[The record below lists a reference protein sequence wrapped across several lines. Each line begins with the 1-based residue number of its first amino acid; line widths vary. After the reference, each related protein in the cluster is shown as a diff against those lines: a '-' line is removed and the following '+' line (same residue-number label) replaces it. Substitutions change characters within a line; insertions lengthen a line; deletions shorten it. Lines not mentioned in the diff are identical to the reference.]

1 MLLYSERCTGV
12 GLGPGRACL
21 SQSRSGQLL
30 RHASVFPL
38 GKQLVF
44 WRTKTDGGEINNLRI
59 VR

>member
-1 MLLYSERCTGV
+1 MLLYFERYTGV

-21 SQSRSGQLL
+21 ISRVAGNYCVTFQFS
-30 RHASVFPL
+30 RW

-44 WRTKTDGGEINNLRI
+44 WRTKTDGGEINNI